1 MPEPSDATDPSVEA
15 TYAFQADQAPE
26 GPTVSRG
33 LFRNSCGGSPMK
45 GFHFLLVDPL
55 VASWNCLPDGYVAA
69 QQEPLK
75 LADVLARFADRQSPL
90 GLRLLHFAGLRCRWL
105 L

>member
-1 MPEPSDATDPSVEA
+1 MPESSDATDPSVEA

-26 GPTVSRG
+26 GPRVQGFVSE
-33 LFRNSCGGSPMK
+33 
-45 GFHFLLVDPL
+45 FLWWKSHEGVPFPLLDPS

-75 LADVLARFADRQSPL
+75 LADVLARFTDRQRP
-90 GLRLLHFAGLRCRWL
+90 C
-105 L
+105 